1 MSRYR
6 RANATNA
13 SYFFTVVTYRR
24 QAFLCDQTVRNALR
38 NAINKVR
45 VQHPFQI
52 DTWVL
57 LPDHIHTIWTLPEND
72 ANFSLRWQ
80 LIKRYVTR
88 ECGAYLNRP
97 EWLNASKTKHQ
108 ESTLWQRRFWE
119 HQIRDERDYQAH
131 MDYCHYNPVKHGL
144 VKRVQDWPY
153 SSFHKQVR
161 LGQYPIDWAGEGML
175 ESGKFGE
182 IGDA

>member
-1 MSRYR
+1 MSHYR
-6 RANATNA
+6 RANAANV

-24 QAFLCDQTVRNALR
+24 QTFLCDEPVRAALR
-38 NAINKVR
+38 KAINKVR
-45 VQHPFQI
+45 AQYPFEI

-57 LPDHIHTIWTLPEND
+57 LPDHIHSIWTLPEGD

-97 EWLNASKTKHQ
+97 EWLNPSKTKHQ

-119 HQIRDERDYQAH
+119 HQIRDERDYQTH
-131 MDYCHYNPVKHGL
+131 IDYCHYNPVKHGL

-153 SSFHKQVR
+153 SSFHKHVK
-161 LGQYPIDWAGEGML
+161 LGQYLIDWAGAGMAD
-175 ESGKFGE
+175 SGMFGE
-182 IGDA
+182 AGDA

>member
-1 MSRYR
+1 MSHYR
-6 RANATNA
+6 RANAANA

-24 QAFLCDQTVRNALR
+24 QTFLCDEPVRAALR
-38 NAINKVR
+38 KAINKVR
-45 VQHPFQI
+45 AQYPFEI

-57 LPDHIHTIWTLPEND
+57 LPDHIHSIWTLPEND

-97 EWLNASKTKHQ
+97 EWLNPSKTKHQ

-119 HQIRDERDYQAH
+119 HQIRDEKDYQNH
-131 MDYCHYNPVKHGL
+131 INYCYYNPVKHDL
-144 VKRVQDWPY
+144 VKPVQDWPY
-153 SSFHKQVR
+153 SSFHKHVK
-161 LGQYPIDWAGEGML
+161 LGQYSADWAGAGMAD
-175 ESGKFGE
+175 SGMFGE
-182 IGDA
+182 AGDA